1 MMLFRRVGR
10 VGAVFRLRS
19 ASSIIDMTAPHLW
32 YPMARQLRPRQ
43 IICHVGPTNSGK
55 TYSALQELAKASTGM
70 YCGPLRLLAW
80 EITETMRKRD
90 VPCDLVTG
98 QEVDELPN
106 ATHLSCTIEMARL
119 HEMFDCVVL
128 DECQLIGDAHRGW
141 AWTQAFLGVQA
152 KTIHL
157 CGMVFFDSVYCV
169 VC

>member
-1 MMLFRRVGR
+1 MLLRRVVLGHVR
-10 VGAVFRLRS
+10 AVFRFRS
-19 ASSIIDMTAPHLW
+19 SSSIIDMTAPHLW
-32 YPMARQLRPRQ
+32 YPMARQLSPRQ

-55 TYSALQELAKASTGM
+55 TYSALQELARASTGM

-80 EITETMRKRD
+80 EVTETMRKRD

-119 HEMFDCVVL
+119 HEMFECVVL

-141 AWTQAFLGVQA
+141 AWTQAFLGIQA

-157 CGMVFFDSVYCV
+157 CGREPQC
-169 VC
+169 CILHLR